1 MWLRNWRSS
10 SQIIYYHIII
20 FRFTDE
26 TNKRAVNE
34 DGGHGELDAL
44 RDTSF
49 PCNGEVGD
57 LAVDARVVCG
67 YDTSLLEGHCAA
79 CAGRVSCED
88 GVGSV
93 VCLWAASAGVAC
105 LRPEYVGVDVPQV
118 VGDVG
123 GRAAVRLVPV
133 ALEVDELM
141 RSWLLYVEML
151 KCNRILF
158 LKLWRSLCVQNRP

>member
-1 MWLRNWRSS
+1 MMILLRGGIAGILECLPDLGDLDADTCVCVGVLSVAC
-10 SQIIYYHIII
+10 
-20 FRFTDE
+20 DGDGLGVVG
-26 TNKRAVNE
+26 AGE
-34 DGGHGELDAL
+34 DGGHGELDVL

-93 VCLWAASAGVAC
+93 VCL
-105 LRPEYVGVDVPQV
+105 
-118 VGDVG
+118 
-123 GRAAVRLVPV
+123 
-133 ALEVDELM
+133 
-141 RSWLLYVEML
+141 
-151 KCNRILF
+151 
-158 LKLWRSLCVQNRP
+158 

>member
-1 MWLRNWRSS
+1 MMILLRGGIAGILECLPDLGDLDADTFVCVGVLSVAC
-10 SQIIYYHIII
+10 
-20 FRFTDE
+20 DGDGLGVVG
-26 TNKRAVNE
+26 AGE

-93 VCLWAASAGVAC
+93 VCL
-105 LRPEYVGVDVPQV
+105 
-118 VGDVG
+118 
-123 GRAAVRLVPV
+123 
-133 ALEVDELM
+133 
-141 RSWLLYVEML
+141 
-151 KCNRILF
+151 
-158 LKLWRSLCVQNRP
+158 

>member
-1 MWLRNWRSS
+1 MMILLRGG
-10 SQIIYYHIII
+10 I
-20 FRFTDE
+20 
-26 TNKRAVNE
+26 AVILECLHDLGDLDADTFVCVGVLSVACDRDGLGVVGAGE
-34 DGGHGELDAL
+34 DGGHGELDVL

-93 VCLWAASAGVAC
+93 VCL
-105 LRPEYVGVDVPQV
+105 
-118 VGDVG
+118 
-123 GRAAVRLVPV
+123 
-133 ALEVDELM
+133 
-141 RSWLLYVEML
+141 
-151 KCNRILF
+151 
-158 LKLWRSLCVQNRP
+158 